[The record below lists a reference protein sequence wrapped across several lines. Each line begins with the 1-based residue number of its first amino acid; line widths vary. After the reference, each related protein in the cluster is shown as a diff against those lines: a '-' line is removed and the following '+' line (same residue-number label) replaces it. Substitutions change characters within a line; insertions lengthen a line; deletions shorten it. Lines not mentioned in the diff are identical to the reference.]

1 MVTNL
6 FSCSPPKEPGR
17 FCISATSFTFHQLFL
32 SMHVV
37 QLISPFAHAYIFFFQ
52 VSWNI
57 VESAFRGEVEPSQ
70 GIITFAPG
78 ESEKDLIIRLKND
91 NVSSFAA

>member
-1 MVTNL
+1 MVTI
-6 FSCSPPKEPGR
+6 GR
-17 FCISATSFTFHQLFL
+17 FCLSAVLFTFHQLFL
-32 SMHVV
+32 SMHVR
-37 QLISPFAHAYIFFFQ
+37 LIYPFAHAYTGFSLFFFQ

-57 VESAFRGEVEPSQ
+57 VEGAFRGEVEPSQ

-91 NVSSFAA
+91 NVSSFAP